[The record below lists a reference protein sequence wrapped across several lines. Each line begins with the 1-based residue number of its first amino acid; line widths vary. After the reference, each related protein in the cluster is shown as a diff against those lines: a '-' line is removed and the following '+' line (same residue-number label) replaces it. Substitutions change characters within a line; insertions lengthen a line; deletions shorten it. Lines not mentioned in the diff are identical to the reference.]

1 MKTPAWKSVRPK
13 RPQNGWD
20 AIKEQ
25 KQLPFHCEK
34 SDDERGKEQ
43 KKLMSDLLM
52 PDLST
57 SVRGLEV
64 LSAID
69 ATVLREDVLKR
80 NGEEHLFDKI
90 MELAV
95 HAEDE
100 LPMIFGWKNVEVFV
114 QHQEGQISGLY
125 FILW

>member
-1 MKTPAWKSVRPK
+1 
-13 RPQNGWD
+13 
-20 AIKEQ
+20 
-25 KQLPFHCEK
+25 
-34 SDDERGKEQ
+34 
-43 KKLMSDLLM
+43 MSDLLM

-114 QHQEGQISGLY
+114 QHQEVQISGLY